1 MIESISVSE
10 LKKLSNIN
18 IIDIRNMEKYN
29 DKHMPGAINISLNQ
43 LLINPEKYLQRN
55 LKYYIYC
62 QRGMQSRKL
71 VKILKNNG
79 YNVVNIIGG
88 YEAWVLSE

>member
-18 IIDIRNMEKYN
+18 IIDIRNIEKYN

-43 LLINPEKYLQRN
+43 LLTNPEKY
-55 LKYYIYC
+55 
-62 QRGMQSRKL
+62 
-71 VKILKNNG
+71 
-79 YNVVNIIGG
+79 
-88 YEAWVLSE
+88 